1 MVKLPPFNVTPLQ
14 SDLAQSPPP
23 YAPALK
29 IVPPTMTSWGFE
41 EGCVQMLSVT
51 LLAAQQPV
59 MSMYELS

>member
-1 MVKLPPFNVTPLQ
+1 MVRLPPFSVIPLQ
-14 SDLAQSPPP
+14 SDLTQSPPP

-29 IVPPTMTSWGFE
+29 TVPPTMTIWGLE
-41 EGCVQMLSVT
+41 EGLVQMLSVT